1 MVDFDLNPLVDIA
14 ENIKQKT
21 METNIIDIKNELK
34 LLREDGGNAK
44 LIELE
49 MYQAGD
55 ANAQKK
61 MVSINTRYIVF
72 VEDGDP
78 CTIVHMSNGA
88 LLKVV
93 EPCDAVMKLVEGDKN
108 KTYVK

>member
-1 MVDFDLNPLVDIA
+1 MPTNNPLTDIRA
-14 ENIKQKT
+14 NLKQQALENSLNEIRW
-21 METNIIDIKNELK
+21 ELK
-34 LLREDGGNAK
+34 LLRESEGISN

-49 MYQAGD
+49 MYQTD
-55 ANAQKK
+55 SENAQKK

-72 VEDGDP
+72 VEDSEP

-93 EPCDAVMKLVEGDKN
+93 ESCDAVMKLVEGDKG
-108 KTYVK
+108 KSYIK

>member
-1 MVDFDLNPLVDIA
+1 MPTNNPLTDIY
-14 ENIKQKT
+14 ENLKQQALENSLKEIKQ
-21 METNIIDIKNELK
+21 ELK
-34 LLREDGGNAK
+34 LLRESEGNSK

-49 MYQAGD
+49 MYQSGSD
-55 ANAQKK
+55 NPQKK

-72 VEDGDP
+72 VEDSEP

-93 EPCDAVMKLVEGDKN
+93 ESCDDIMKLVEGDRGKSYI
-108 KTYVK
+108 K

>member
-1 MVDFDLNPLVDIA
+1 MRGDDYMDANPLNVIT
-14 ENIKQKT
+14 ENVKQHN
-21 METNIIDIKNELK
+21 MEIQLKNIEQMLK
-34 LLREDGGNAK
+34 GVNNME

-49 MYQAGD
+49 MYQTSD
-55 ANAQKK
+55 SNLSKK

-72 VEDGDP
+72 VEDSEP

-93 EPCDAVMKLVEGDKN
+93 EPCDVIMQMIKGSN
-108 KTYVK
+108 SSTYIK

>member
-1 MVDFDLNPLVDIA
+1 MPTNNPLTDICA
-14 ENIKQKT
+14 NLKQQALENSLNEIRR
-21 METNIIDIKNELK
+21 ELK
-34 LLREDGGNAK
+34 LLRESEGISN

-49 MYQAGD
+49 MYQTGSE
-55 ANAQKK
+55 NAQKK

-72 VEDGDP
+72 VEDSEP

-93 EPCDAVMKLVEGDKN
+93 ESCDAVMKLVEGDKG
-108 KTYVK
+108 KSYIK